1 MRALVIDDAK
11 AMRIILKQIIESIG
25 GKVEEAGNGKEGLD
39 KLKAMGQADLVLVD
53 WNMPEMNGLEFVRA
67 VRADANHRKTPIMMV
82 TTETEASQMGK
93 ALAAGANEYVTK
105 PFTKDTIQ
113 GKLKLLG
120 IKV

>member
-1 MRALVIDDAK
+1 MRTLIIDDAK
-11 AMRIILKQIIESIG
+11 AMRIILKQIIQSIG
-25 GKVEEAGNGKEGLD
+25 GQVEEAGNGKEGLE
-39 KLKAMGQADLVLVD
+39 KLKEMGQADLVLVD
-53 WNMPEMNGLEFVRA
+53 WNMPEMNGLDFVRA
-67 VRADANHRKTPIMMV
+67 VRADPNYRKLPIMMV

>member
-1 MRALVIDDAK
+1 MKALVIDDAK
-11 AMRIILKQIIESIG
+11 AMRIILKQIVESIG
-25 GKVEEAGNGKEGLD
+25 GQVEEAGNGKEGLA
-39 KLKAMGQADLVLVD
+39 KLKSMGQADLVLVD
-53 WNMPEMNGLEFVRA
+53 WNMPEMNGLDFVRA
-67 VRADANHRKTPIMMV
+67 VRADATYRKLPIMMV

>member
-1 MRALVIDDAK
+1 MRTLIIDDAK
-11 AMRIILKQIIESIG
+11 AMRIILKQIIQSIG
-25 GKVEEAGNGKEGLD
+25 GQVEEAGNGKEGLE
-39 KLKAMGQADLVLVD
+39 KLKEMGQADLVLVD
-53 WNMPEMNGLEFVRA
+53 WNMPEMNGLDFVRA
-67 VRADANHRKTPIMMV
+67 ARADPNYRKLPIMMV

>member
-1 MRALVIDDAK
+1 MKTLVIDDAK
-11 AMRIILKQIIESIG
+11 AMRIILKQIIQSLG
-25 GKVEEAGNGKEGLD
+25 GQVEEAGNGQEGLE
-39 KLKAMGQADLVLVD
+39 KLKSMGQADLVLVD
-53 WNMPEMNGLEFVRA
+53 WNMPVMNGLDFVRA
-67 VRADANHRKTPIMMV
+67 VRTDANYRKLPIMMV
-82 TTETEASQMGK
+82 TTETESSQMGK

>member
-1 MRALVIDDAK
+1 MRTLVIDDAK
-11 AMRIILKQIIESIG
+11 AMRIILKQIIQSIG
-25 GKVEEAGNGKEGLD
+25 GQVEEAGNGKEGLD
-39 KLKAMGQADLVLVD
+39 KLKSMGQVDLVLVD
-53 WNMPEMNGLEFVRA
+53 WNMPEMNGLDFVRA
-67 VRADANHRKTPIMMV
+67 VRSDINYRKLPIMMV

-113 GKLKLLG
+113 SKLKLLG

>member
-1 MRALVIDDAK
+1 MRALIIDDAK
-11 AMRIILKQIIESIG
+11 AMRIILKQIIQSIG
-25 GKVEEAGNGKEGLD
+25 GQVEEAGNGKEGLE
-39 KLKAMGQADLVLVD
+39 KLKNMGQADLVLVD
-53 WNMPEMNGLEFVRA
+53 WNMPEMNGLDFVRA
-67 VRADANHRKTPIMMV
+67 VRADPNYRKLPIMMV

>member
-1 MRALVIDDAK
+1 MRVLIIDDAK
-11 AMRIILKQIIESIG
+11 AMRIILKQIIQSIG
-25 GKVEEAGNGKEGLD
+25 GQVEEAGNGKEGLE
-39 KLKAMGQADLVLVD
+39 KLKSMGQADLVLVD
-53 WNMPEMNGLEFVRA
+53 WNMPEMNGLDFVRA
-67 VRADANHRKTPIMMV
+67 VRADPNYRKLPIMMV

>member
-1 MRALVIDDAK
+1 MKTLVIDDAK

-25 GKVEEAGNGKEGLD
+25 GQVEEAGNGQEGLD
-39 KLKAMGQADLVLVD
+39 KLKSMGQADLVLVD
-53 WNMPEMNGLEFVRA
+53 WNMPVMNGLDFVRA
-67 VRADANHRKTPIMMV
+67 VRTDGNYRKLPIMMV

>member
-1 MRALVIDDAK
+1 
-11 AMRIILKQIIESIG
+11 
-25 GKVEEAGNGKEGLD
+25 
-39 KLKAMGQADLVLVD
+39 
-53 WNMPEMNGLEFVRA
+53 MNGLDFVRA
-67 VRADANHRKTPIMMV
+67 VRADANYRKLPIMMV

>member
-1 MRALVIDDAK
+1 MKTLVIDDAK
-11 AMRIILKQIIESIG
+11 AMRIILKQIVESIG
-25 GKVEEAGNGKEGLD
+25 GQVEEAGNGKEGLA
-39 KLKAMGQADLVLVD
+39 KLKQMGQADLVLVD
-53 WNMPEMNGLEFVRA
+53 WNMPEMNGLDFVRA
-67 VRADANHRKTPIMMV
+67 VRSDPAYRKLPIMMV

>member
-1 MRALVIDDAK
+1 MRTLIIDDAK
-11 AMRIILKQIIESIG
+11 AMRIILKQIIQSIG
-25 GKVEEAGNGKEGLD
+25 GQVEEAGNGKEGLE
-39 KLKAMGQADLVLVD
+39 KLKSMGQADLVLVD
-53 WNMPEMNGLEFVRA
+53 WNMPEMNGLDFVRA
-67 VRADANHRKTPIMMV
+67 VRADPNYRKLPIMMV

-113 GKLKLLG
+113 GKFKLLG

>member
-1 MRALVIDDAK
+1 MGEIDDAK

-25 GKVEEAGNGKEGLD
+25 GQVEEAGNGQEGLD
-39 KLKAMGQADLVLVD
+39 KLNSMGQANLVLVD
-53 WNMPEMNGLEFVRA
+53 WNMPVMNGLEFVRA
-67 VRADANHRKTPIMMV
+67 VRTDSNYRKLPIMMV
-82 TTETEASQMGK
+82 ATETESSQMGK

>member
-1 MRALVIDDAK
+1 MKTLVIDDAK

-25 GKVEEAGNGKEGLD
+25 GQVEEAGNGQEGLD
-39 KLKAMGQADLVLVD
+39 KLKSMGQADLVLVD
-53 WNMPEMNGLEFVRA
+53 WNMPVMNGLDFVRA
-67 VRADANHRKTPIMMV
+67 VRTDPNYRKLPIMMV
-82 TTETEASQMGK
+82 TTETESSQMGK

>member
-1 MRALVIDDAK
+1 MKTLVIDDAK
-11 AMRIILKQIIESIG
+11 AMRIILKQIIQSIG
-25 GKVEEAGNGKEGLD
+25 GEVEEAGDGQEGLA
-39 KLKAMGQADLVLVD
+39 KLKSMGQADLVLVD
-53 WNMPEMNGLEFVRA
+53 WNMPVMNGLEFVRA
-67 VRADANHRKTPIMMV
+67 VRTDPNYRKLPIMMV
-82 TTETEASQMGK
+82 TTETESSQMGK

>member
-1 MRALVIDDAK
+1 MRTLIIDDAK
-11 AMRIILKQIIESIG
+11 AMRIILKQIIQSIG
-25 GKVEEAGNGKEGLD
+25 GQVEEAGNGKEGLE
-39 KLKAMGQADLVLVD
+39 KLKSMGQADLVLVD
-53 WNMPEMNGLEFVRA
+53 WNMPEMNGLDFVRA
-67 VRADANHRKTPIMMV
+67 VRADPNYRKLPIMMV

-113 GKLKLLG
+113 GKFKLFG